1 MTDWTDVVE
10 RVARAIEIHIGD
22 VCEGLSPNE
31 SWEETFHLAHDWLID
46 NKHYRPETNE
56 TIALEVADR
65 FFTQEK

>member
-1 MTDWTDVVE
+1 MCV
-10 RVARAIEIHIGD
+10 RVFLLTKVGRRLSISHMIG
-22 VCEGLSPNE
+22 S
-31 SWEETFHLAHDWLID
+31 SKISTTEETFHLAHDWLIE